1 MEVHTLLTGLFLL
14 VLQSQSTN
22 TERDQSR
29 NGLLS
34 MEAKIQKQLYR
45 RLYMGLYQYANH
57 NKDNQSEKFDIILR
71 RTGVILNPSQFEIPE
86 KYKDLKIVRVPVPG
100 HKNQSTVKAVL
111 RAYIPPWVVQAMF
124 DLCDMVPNMTH
135 WIGNPEDGQVRFSE
149 NYVEVVQKILEHL
162 RNDNVETLQGLYGY
176 LKEPLPDPE
185 SESIYGQS
193 GLNITRLALYNRYK
207 RAYYQ
212 TKLDVE
218 SELNSRKHQMDEK
231 KFKAWDEIHE
241 KRLQDRLK
249 NQLQKWH
256 ELGKKEEIEDW
267 FANMH
272 TIQEMQSIED
282 AKRLLQA
289 FKQPAWDEY
298 SDPTWEITGTR
309 TFIYK
314 VRFLPTE
321 WYQCLKP
328 Q

>member
-1 MEVHTLLTGLFLL
+1 MEALTLLTGLFLL
-14 VLQSQSTN
+14 LLQCQSAN
-22 TERDQSR
+22 NEHDQNR

-45 RLYMGLYQYANH
+45 HLYMALYQYANH
-57 NKDNQSEKFDIILR
+57 NKDNQSEMFDIILR
-71 RTGVILNPSQFEIPE
+71 RTGLILNPSQFEIPE

-111 RAYIPPWVVQAMF
+111 RAYIPPRIVQAMF
-124 DLCDMVPNMTH
+124 DLCDMIPNMTH

-149 NYVEVVQKILEHL
+149 NYVDVVHKILNHL
-162 RNDNVETLQGLYGY
+162 RNDNVETLQGLYEY

-185 SESIYGQS
+185 SESISGQS

-207 RAYYQ
+207 LAYYQ
-212 TKLDVE
+212 TKLGVE
-218 SELNSRKHQMDEK
+218 SELHSHKRKMSQR
-231 KFKAWDEIHE
+231 KFEVLRERHAKT
-241 KRLQDRLK
+241 LQDRLK
-249 NQLQKWH
+249 NQLQKWY

-272 TIQEMQSIED
+272 TVQEMQSIED
-282 AKRLLQA
+282 AKRLLEA
-289 FKQPAWDEY
+289 FRQPAWDEY

-309 TFIYK
+309 SFIYK
-314 VRFLPTE
+314 VQFLPTD
-321 WYQCLKP
+321 WYKYLKP